1 MAWQVWVNIG
11 KVLSPFVTARV
22 VERVREKTDLYI
34 DRKRN
39 EFVSH
44 ARTEAEQFM
53 AEQMLL
59 MEAKID
65 AKIDEIERRFEALI
79 EKEIRTKLRI
89 LILTLSAV
97 IVMSLLS
104 LGYLY
109 LKRRMGI

>member
-1 MAWQVWVNIG
+1 MAWQVWMNVG
-11 KVLSPFVTARV
+11 KVLTPFITARV
-22 VERVREKTDLYI
+22 VERVREKTDIYI

-53 AEQMLL
+53 AEQMILI
-59 MEAKID
+59 EARVD
-65 AKIDEIERRFEALI
+65 AKIDEIERRFDALI

-89 LILTLSAV
+89 LVLTLCAV
-97 IVMSLLS
+97 IGMSLLS

-109 LKRRMGI
+109 LKHKMGV

>member
-1 MAWQVWVNIG
+1 MAWQVWMNLG
-11 KVLSPFVTARV
+11 KVLSPLVTARV
-22 VERVREKTDLYI
+22 VGRVREKTDLYI
-34 DRKRN
+34 DQKRN

-53 AEQMLL
+53 AEQVLL

-65 AKIDEIERRFEALI
+65 AKIDEIERRFDALI

-89 LILTLSAV
+89 LVLTLSAV

-109 LKRRMGI
+109 LKRRMGL

>member
-1 MAWQVWVNIG
+1 MAWQVWINIG
-11 KVLSPFVTARV
+11 KVLSPFVTARMA
-22 VERVREKTDLYI
+22 ERVREKTDLYI

-44 ARTEAEQFM
+44 ARTEADRFA

-59 MEAKID
+59 IEAKVD
-65 AKIDEIERRFEALI
+65 AKIDEIERRFDALI

-89 LILTLSAV
+89 LILTLAAV
-97 IVMSLLS
+97 ILMSLLS

-109 LKRRMGI
+109 LKRRMGL

>member
-44 ARTEAEQFM
+44 ARTEADQFM

-65 AKIDEIERRFEALI
+65 AKIDEIERRFDALI
-79 EKEIRTKLRI
+79 EKEIRAKLRI

-109 LKRRMGI
+109 LKRRMGF

>member
-1 MAWQVWVNIG
+1 MAWQVWINLG
-11 KVLSPFVTARV
+11 KVLSPLVSAGV
-22 VERVREKTDLYI
+22 VERVREKTDLYL

-44 ARTEAEQFM
+44 ARTEAEQFV

-59 MEAKID
+59 VEARVD
-65 AKIDEIERRFEALI
+65 AKIEEIEQRFDALI

-89 LILTLSAV
+89 LIFTLSAV
-97 IVMSLLS
+97 IVMSLVS

-109 LKRRMGI
+109 LKRRMGL

>member
-1 MAWQVWVNIG
+1 MAWQVWINIG

-59 MEAKID
+59 IEAKVD
-65 AKIDEIERRFEALI
+65 AKIDEIEQRFDALI

-109 LKRRMGI
+109 LKRKTGL

>member
-1 MAWQVWVNIG
+1 MAWQVWINIG
-11 KVLSPFVTARV
+11 KVLSPLVTARV

-44 ARTEAEQFM
+44 ARTEAEQFV

-59 MEAKID
+59 IEAKVD
-65 AKIDEIERRFEALI
+65 AKIDEIERRFDALI

-97 IVMSLLS
+97 VVMSLVS

-109 LKRRMGI
+109 LKRRMGV

>member
-1 MAWQVWVNIG
+1 MAWQVWINLG
-11 KVLSPFVTARV
+11 KVLSPLVSTGV
-22 VERVREKTDLYI
+22 VERVREKTDLYL

-44 ARTEAEQFM
+44 ARTEAEQFV

-59 MEAKID
+59 VEARVD
-65 AKIDEIERRFEALI
+65 AKIEEIEQRFDALI

-89 LILTLSAV
+89 LIFTLSAV
-97 IVMSLLS
+97 IVMSLVS

-109 LKRRMGI
+109 LKRRMGL

>member
-1 MAWQVWVNIG
+1 MAWQVWINIG
-11 KVLSPFVTARV
+11 KVLSPFATARV

-44 ARTEAEQFM
+44 ARTEAEQFV
-53 AEQMLL
+53 AEQMTLI
-59 MEAKID
+59 EAKVD
-65 AKIDEIERRFEALI
+65 AKIDEIERRFDALI

-89 LILTLSAV
+89 LIFTLSAV

-104 LGYLY
+104 LGYFY
-109 LKRRMGI
+109 LKRKMGL

>member
-1 MAWQVWVNIG
+1 MNIG
-11 KVLSPFVTARV
+11 KVLTPLVTARAAG
-22 VERVREKTDLYI
+22 RIREKADLYI
-34 DRKRN
+34 DEKRN

-44 ARTEAEQFM
+44 ARTEAEQFV
-53 AEQMLL
+53 AEQMVLI
-59 MEAKID
+59 EAKVD
-65 AKIDEIERRFEALI
+65 AKVDEIERRFDALI

-109 LKRRMGI
+109 LKRRMGL

>member
-1 MAWQVWVNIG
+1 MAWQVWINIG
-11 KVLSPFVTARV
+11 KVLSPFMAARV
-22 VERVREKTDLYI
+22 VDRVREKTDLYI

-44 ARTEAEQFM
+44 ARTEAEQFV

-59 MEAKID
+59 IETRVD
-65 AKIDEIERRFEALI
+65 AKIEEIERRFDALI

-89 LILTLSAV
+89 LILTLGAV
-97 IVMSLLS
+97 IGMSLLS

-109 LKRRMGI
+109 LKRKMGL

>member
-1 MAWQVWVNIG
+1 MAWQVWINIG
-11 KVLSPFVTARV
+11 KVLSPLVTARV
-22 VERVREKTDLYI
+22 VGRVREKTDLYI

-44 ARTEAEQFM
+44 TRTEAEQFM
-53 AEQMLL
+53 TEQMLL
-59 MEAKID
+59 IESKVD
-65 AKIDEIERRFEALI
+65 AKIDEIERRFDALI

-97 IVMSLLS
+97 VVMSLVS

-109 LKRRMGI
+109 LKRRMGL